1 MAPTS
6 DTNGR
11 RRSLALSLVA
21 LTVVALASSACS
33 SSPSAQPS
41 RSATP
46 PVLPAGAHI
55 VHPVPTSTSTGTST
69 CVDPTAS
76 IPPPATLPAPG
87 SMPPGSWMAH
97 IRARGYLVAG
107 VDQNTY
113 LWGYRDPNTGQYSG
127 FDIDMLRQV
136 SQAIFGT
143 PDDIHYVAVPTGQRV
158 QAVQS
163 GAVDIVAETMTINCE
178 RDQSVDFSSVYY
190 QAGQEVLVPS
200 NSTITGSGDLAGK
213 RVCATDGSTSL
224 DNLAALQL
232 SPAPVLWA
240 VPNDTDCLV
249 MLQQGQ
255 VDAISTDNVIL
266 QGLKAQDLNTNL
278 VGSPFTQEPYG
289 MAISKAHPEFTSFV
303 NGVLAMERSNGTW
316 ATIYT
321 HWLGPF
327 TTGPIPAPP
336 AATYRTG
343 L

>member
-1 MAPTS
+1 
-6 DTNGR
+6 
-11 RRSLALSLVA
+11 
-21 LTVVALASSACS
+21 
-33 SSPSAQPS
+33 
-41 RSATP
+41 
-46 PVLPAGAHI
+46 
-55 VHPVPTSTSTGTST
+55 
-69 CVDPTAS
+69 
-76 IPPPATLPAPG
+76 
-87 SMPPGSWMAH
+87 MAH
-97 IRARGYLVAG
+97 IKARGYLIAG

-143 PDDIHYVAVPTGQRV
+143 PDAIHFVAVPTGQRM
-158 QAVQS
+158 QAVES
-163 GAVDIVAETMTINCE
+163 GAVDIVAETMTINCQ

-190 QAGQEVLVPS
+190 QAGQEILVPT

-224 DNLAALQL
+224 DNLAALRL

-266 QGLKAQDLNTNL
+266 QGLKAQDPNTTI
-278 VGSPFTQEPYG
+278 VGPAFTQEPYG
-289 MAISKAHPEFTSFV
+289 MAISKAHPEFTQFV
-303 NGVLAMERSNGTW
+303 NGVLAAERSNGTW

-321 HWLGPF
+321 RWLGPY
-327 TTGPIPAPP
+327 TSGPVPAPP
-336 AATYRTG
+336 PATYRTG
-343 L
+343 P